1 MIRAI
6 RLALSRRRATASRS
20 AIIAAAQDRLA
31 QMVAANRNSFALQ
44 DHNKRRAAALKGRA
58 RA

>member
-6 RLALSRRRATASRS
+6 RLAFARRRANAERRE
-20 AIIAAAQDRLA
+20 IIASARNRLA
-31 QMVAANRNSFALQ
+31 QMVAANRASFALQ

-58 RA
+58 HG